1 MNYTSSLKYL
11 ENLVRFGI
19 KTGVEHTRT
28 ISNHLGSPHLKFP
41 SVLIGG
47 TNGKGS
53 TAVYIESIL
62 RLSGFKTGLFTS
74 PHLVDIRERIK
85 INNKMVSRDDFA
97 NAIGRVKNSYKELK
111 ERGILDECPT
121 FFETLTLASF
131 LVFKEKNVDI
141 AVVEVGMGGKN
152 DCTNILEP
160 MISVVTN
167 VSLDHQKYLGN
178 TIEEI
183 ALEKSGI
190 FRENTTAIAGKTSNK
205 SLTILKNE
213 ASQNG
218 ALFFSYKDFAPKKV
232 NGNYIIKYD
241 GLKQPFPSPPLMGKH
256 QTFNSA
262 LAVFTAL
269 KLSEAGFDCKK
280 SIYDGILKCKWE
292 GRLEKIS
299 QNPDVYLD
307 GAHNID
313 GVKTLKDFARGV
325 NKKKVA
331 LFASMKDKDFK
342 KMLKLVAPIFDEMIF
357 TQIDMKRCA
366 TLDDFKKAKLQI
378 DYDFVNEPINA
389 LKKAKLKAGNEGAVF
404 VFGSL
409 YLVGYLKRN
418 LENRKPPLFG
428 TGM

>member
-1 MNYTSSLKYL
+1 MNYSSSLKYL
-11 ENLVRFGI
+11 ENLVKFGI

-28 ISNHLGSPHLKFP
+28 ISHYLGSPHLKFP

-53 TAVYIESIL
+53 TAAYIESIL

-85 INNKMVSRDDFA
+85 IDNQLVSKNDFA
-97 NAIGRVKNSYKELK
+97 KAISRVKGCYEDLKNSE
-111 ERGILDECPT
+111 ILDECPT
-121 FFETLTLASF
+121 FFETLTLTSF
-131 LVFKEKNVDI
+131 LIFEEKQVDI

-160 MISVVTN
+160 IISIVTN
-167 VSLDHQKYLGN
+167 VSLDHQKYIGN
-178 TIEEI
+178 KIEEI

-190 FRENTTAIAGKTSNK
+190 FRENKIAVVGKTDNK
-205 SLTILKNE
+205 TLTILKSE
-213 ASQNG
+213 ASKKG
-218 ALFFSYKDFAPKKV
+218 AIFFSYKDFTPNKV

-241 GLKQPFPSPPLMGKH
+241 NLRQIFPSPPLPGKH
-256 QTFNSA
+256 QVVNSA
-262 LAVFTAL
+262 LAVFTTL
-269 KLSEAGFDCKK
+269 KLSEAGFYCKN
-280 SIYDGILKCKWE
+280 SIYDGILKCRWE

-299 QNPDVYLD
+299 ENPDVYLD

-313 GVKTLKDFARGV
+313 GVKSLKDFAKSV
-325 NKKKVA
+325 NKKRVA

-342 KMLKLVAPIFDEMIF
+342 KMLRLVAPIFDEMIF

-366 TLDDFKKAKLQI
+366 TKDDFEKSNLPFNYI
-378 DYDFVNEPINA
+378 FIEEPIEA
-389 LKKAKLKAGNEGAVF
+389 FYKAKLKAGKDGALF

-418 LENRKPPLFG
+418 LTNRKPPLFG

>member
-1 MNYTSSLKYL
+1 MNYPSSLKYL

-19 KTGVEHTRT
+19 KTGVEHTRI
-28 ISNHLGSPHLKFP
+28 ISNNLGSPHLKFP

-53 TAVYIESIL
+53 TAAYIESIL

-85 INNKMVSRDDFA
+85 INNKMVSKNDFA
-97 NAIGRVKNSYKELK
+97 KAITRVKECYEDLK
-111 ERGILDECPT
+111 KREILDECPT
-121 FFETLTLASF
+121 FFETLTLTSF
-131 LVFKEKNVDI
+131 LIFEEKKVDI
-141 AVVEVGMGGKN
+141 AIIEVGMGGKN

-160 MISVVTN
+160 TISVVTN
-167 VSLDHQKYLGN
+167 VSLDHQKYIGN

-190 FRENTTAIAGKTSNK
+190 FRETKPAIAGKTNNET
-205 SLTILKNE
+205 LTILKNE
-213 ASQNG
+213 ASKNG
-218 ALFFSYKDFAPKKV
+218 AIFFSYKDFTPKKIR
-232 NGNYIIKYD
+232 GNYIIKYD

-256 QTFNSA
+256 QIFNCA
-262 LAVFTAL
+262 LAVFTTL
-269 KLSEAGFDCKK
+269 KLSEAGFNCQQ
-280 SIYDGILKCKWE
+280 SIYDGILKCRWG
-292 GRLEKIS
+292 GRIEKIS
-299 QNPDVYLD
+299 ENPDVYLD

-313 GVKTLKDFARGV
+313 GVISLKNFAKGV

-331 LFASMKDKDFK
+331 LFASMTDKDFK
-342 KMLKLVAPIFDEMIF
+342 KMLKIFSPIVDEIFF

-366 TLDDFKKAKLQI
+366 KREDFEKAKLPFNYIFI
-378 DYDFVNEPINA
+378 DDPIAALNE
-389 LKKAKLKAGNEGAVF
+389 AKLRAGKDGALF

-409 YLVGYLKRN
+409 YLVGYLKRTI
-418 LENRKPPLFG
+418 ENRKPPLFG